1 MNGPIDILLVEDSVD
16 DWAFM
21 NHALKEAN
29 IAAQVR
35 IARDGVEA
43 LALLFGSGSP
53 ADAVPVVRPKLIVMD
68 LKLPKVDGLALL
80 RRLKANPHTR
90 IIPIVVMSSSQE
102 KRDLTECSQLGIN
115 SYLTK
120 PMTFEEFGETVR
132 ILGRYWL
139 QFNQPPDPLP

>member
-1 MNGPIDILLVEDSVD
+1 
-16 DWAFM
+16 
-21 NHALKEAN
+21 
-29 IAAQVR
+29 
-35 IARDGVEA
+35 
-43 LALLFGSGSP
+43 
-53 ADAVPVVRPKLIVMD
+53 VPVVRPKLIVMD

-102 KRDLTECSQLGIN
+102 KRDLTECYQLGIN
-115 SYLTK
+115 SYLIK